1 MPAEAT
7 LDTATILAV
16 DVGGTRARLALVR
29 GSAIGHRSSHLTAD
43 LAGPGRDVTDR
54 LVDAARALVDRA
66 AEREPIAGP
75 DGCPGAVGV
84 SLGAA
89 VDRVGSVIQP
99 REFGIPGGTRL
110 RDAFAAA
117 FAVPV
122 AVDNDANLA
131 ALAETRLGA
140 ARGGRCVAV
149 ITIGTNIGAGLVFDG
164 LVHRGAHGAAGE
176 AGLMLVPAPTMRAAS
191 GRSAMKDAGSLG
203 MIPVGSIDGMATL
216 EQLVGGAALT
226 AAAHDLGVASRA
238 ALSPDIAR
246 DPRLEPVVDRAVEG
260 WALVIAN
267 LAVVLD
273 LDMVVLT
280 GSVAQDAAHLL
291 DRLRAR
297 VSELVPF
304 TPDIRLGTLGPDAEL
319 LGADLVARAAL
330 DERARQDA
338 GAGLSAQQ

>member
-1 MPAEAT
+1 
-7 LDTATILAV
+7 
-16 DVGGTRARLALVR
+16 
-29 GSAIGHRSSHLTAD
+29 
-43 LAGPGRDVTDR
+43 
-54 LVDAARALVDRA
+54 
-66 AEREPIAGP
+66 
-75 DGCPGAVGV
+75 
-84 SLGAA
+84 
-89 VDRVGSVIQP
+89 
-99 REFGIPGGTRL
+99 
-110 RDAFAAA
+110 
-117 FAVPV
+117 
-122 AVDNDANLA
+122 
-131 ALAETRLGA
+131 
-140 ARGGRCVAV
+140 
-149 ITIGTNIGAGLVFDG
+149 
-164 LVHRGAHGAAGE
+164 
-176 AGLMLVPAPTMRAAS
+176 
-191 GRSAMKDAGSLG
+191 MKDAGSLG

>member
-1 MPAEAT
+1 
-7 LDTATILAV
+7 
-16 DVGGTRARLALVR
+16 
-29 GSAIGHRSSHLTAD
+29 
-43 LAGPGRDVTDR
+43 
-54 LVDAARALVDRA
+54 
-66 AEREPIAGP
+66 
-75 DGCPGAVGV
+75 
-84 SLGAA
+84 
-89 VDRVGSVIQP
+89 
-99 REFGIPGGTRL
+99 
-110 RDAFAAA
+110 
-117 FAVPV
+117 
-122 AVDNDANLA
+122 
-131 ALAETRLGA
+131 
-140 ARGGRCVAV
+140 
-149 ITIGTNIGAGLVFDG
+149 
-164 LVHRGAHGAAGE
+164 
-176 AGLMLVPAPTMRAAS
+176 
-191 GRSAMKDAGSLG
+191 MKDAGSLG

-226 AAAHDLGVASRA
+226 AAAYDLGVASRA